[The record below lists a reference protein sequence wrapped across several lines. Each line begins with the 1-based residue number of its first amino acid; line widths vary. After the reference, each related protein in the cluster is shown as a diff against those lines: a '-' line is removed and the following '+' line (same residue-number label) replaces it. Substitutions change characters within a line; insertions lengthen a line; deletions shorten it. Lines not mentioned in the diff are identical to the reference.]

1 MDKNALAVH
10 VFDKRAKEYQEKYM
24 DTSLYHDTFDLFW
37 GYVKKKNAEILEI
50 ACGPGNI
57 TRYLLDRRPDFKILG
72 IDLSPNMLELA
83 RINNPEAKFQLL
95 DGRKISELDKKF
107 DAILCGFGLPYL
119 SKTEAIAL
127 IGDAAQLLEPGGILY
142 LSTMEDAYEKSGP
155 VQSSYGDACYQY
167 YHQADYL
174 SEALEKQGLKILH
187 LIRKQY
193 AVGKEGTVTDLII
206 IALKSSPIFV

>member
-1 MDKNALAVH
+1 MDKNALAVN

-24 DTSLYHDTFDLFW
+24 DTSLYHDTFDLFCS
-37 GYVKKKNAEILEI
+37 YVEKKNAEILEI

-72 IDLSPNMLELA
+72 TDLSPNMLELA
-83 RINNPEAKFQLL
+83 KTNNPEAEFQLL

-119 SKTEAIAL
+119 SKAESVAL

-155 VQSSYGDACYQY
+155 VQSSYGDTSYIH

-174 SEALEKQGLKILH
+174 SEALENHQFKILH

-193 AVGKEGTVTDLII
+193 PANEGSTTTDLVI
-206 IALKSSPIFV
+206 IARR